1 MAVKLLKKKVGSQRD
16 LYVRAPDGTAM
27 RDLVMP
33 IIRKLHKNPKY
44 LDDVKTIR
52 VELLDMRGGSRV
64 YYYIGTLTKGRV
76 KATANAMKR
85 KR

>member
-1 MAVKLLKKKVGSQRD
+1 VAVKLLKKKVGSQRD

-27 RDLVMP
+27 RDMVMP

-52 VELLDMRGGSRV
+52 VELLQRGSRV